1 MSKIEVN
8 TIDVA
13 SGCTMTIGSSG
24 KTITIAAGATITNNG
39 TQSGFGRSG
48 SVNWDTTAK
57 TTGFTAVSGNGYFV
71 NTGSGAVTVTLPAS
85 PSAGDI
91 VAIADY
97 GGTAAT
103 SNITIDRNGS
113 NFEGGAT
120 NGAILNNRDVVT
132 LVYVD
137 GTQGWLSVADNTGTY
152 QSREYVAATGGNTTA
167 TCGNY
172 KIHTFTAPGTL
183 CVSNIG
189 NSAGNNQ
196 FEYLVVAGGGGGGL
210 EDGSSTAAGG
220 AGGGGMRFA
229 APSLSGCSYPGKP
242 LAGATITATP
252 GGIPI
257 TVGAGGAAPSCSPV
271 LNNGSDSV
279 FSSITSAGG
288 GGGGNTNH
296 PASATPGRRGNSGG
310 SGGGGGHAN
319 PGSPGNVPPVTPAQG
334 TDGGDAAVVYLSG
347 GGGGAVVAGTDSTSS
362 QGGPGGDGAG
372 FPNAFGSSNGVSC
385 GSHRYYAGGGG
396 GGGSSNR
403 PQTGPAGNGGKGGGA
418 PGGAGQTNAP
428 ASSVTNSGGGGGGA
442 GNKYPGTGKIYGSNG
457 GSGIVVIRYQYQGS

>member
-24 KTITIAAGATITNNG
+24 KTITIPAGATITNNG

-137 GTQGWLSVADNTGTY
+137 GTQGWLNIQTDDTIQG
-152 QSREYVAATGGNTTA
+152 QSFVAAT
-167 TCGNY
+167 
-172 KIHTFTAPGTL
+172 
-183 CVSNIG
+183 
-189 NSAGNNQ
+189 
-196 FEYLVVAGGGGGGL
+196 
-210 EDGSSTAAGG
+210 
-220 AGGGGMRFA
+220 
-229 APSLSGCSYPGKP
+229 
-242 LAGATITATP
+242 ATIP
-252 GGIPI
+252 S
-257 TVGAGGAAPSCSPV
+257 TVTIEGE
-271 LNNGSDSV
+271 SD
-279 FSSITSAGG
+279 
-288 GGGGNTNH
+288 
-296 PASATPGRRGNSGG
+296 
-310 SGGGGGHAN
+310 
-319 PGSPGNVPPVTPAQG
+319 
-334 TDGGDAAVVYLSG
+334 
-347 GGGGAVVAGTDSTSS
+347 
-362 QGGPGGDGAG
+362 
-372 FPNAFGSSNGVSC
+372 PNAIPF
-385 GSHRYYAGGGG
+385 AIALGG
-396 GGGSSNR
+396 
-403 PQTGPAGNGGKGGGA
+403 
-418 PGGAGQTNAP
+418 
-428 ASSVTNSGGGGGGA
+428 
-442 GNKYPGTGKIYGSNG
+442 
-457 GSGIVVIRYQYQGS
+457 